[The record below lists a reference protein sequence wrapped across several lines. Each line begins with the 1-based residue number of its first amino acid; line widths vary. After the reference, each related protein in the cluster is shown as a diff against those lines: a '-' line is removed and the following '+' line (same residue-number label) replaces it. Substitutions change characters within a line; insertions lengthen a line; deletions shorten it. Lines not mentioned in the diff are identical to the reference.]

1 MKMQTRILE
10 QFTIIIHHISY
21 LENHIKSTN
30 PIYHHIVH
38 KIIIVIK
45 MHMEL
50 KLSLEIE
57 SSPLTR
63 SYFDPLNWS
72 QNHRTTDKLK
82 NDQITHSHISATQT
96 Q

>member
-1 MKMQTRILE
+1 
-10 QFTIIIHHISY
+10 
-21 LENHIKSTN
+21 
-30 PIYHHIVH
+30 
-38 KIIIVIK
+38 